1 MGITIHYSGKAKSL
15 EAIEQFIDTLQ
26 EISEESG
33 WSYHLVSGSVKG
45 RFKPFWGIGYGFKP
59 SEDQI
64 LKGGIEFF
72 PRMVSSRCNGYFKI
86 YDTKFAAPVKKSFE
100 KGVWP
105 SFTIDTHKKGIQLT
119 LHPKCETLSFI
130 FDLQTLEL
138 ASYEVYAHSRGII
151 YGFNGFS
158 CKTQFAGFDVHRI
171 VCKLIKMASRYI
183 DYTKVYDESNYYGT
197 EDSQASQENFE
208 LVDNALK
215 MFLEVLKNK
224 GLHVTSGDE
233 L

>member
-1 MGITIHYSGKAKSL
+1 MGITIHYAGKAKSP
-15 EAIEQFIDTLQ
+15 EAINQLIDTLR

-33 WSYHLVSGSVKG
+33 WSYQLVNGKVMGK
-45 RFKPFWGIGYGFKP
+45 FKPFWGIGYGFTP

-86 YDTKFAAPVKKSFE
+86 YDTKFAVPVKKSFE

-105 SFTIDTHKKGIQLT
+105 SFTIDTHKKGIHLT

-158 CKTQFAGFDVHRI
+158 CKTQFAGFETHRI

-183 DYTKVYDESNYYGT
+183 NYTKVYDESKYYET
-197 EDSQASQENFE
+197 EDSHASQESFE
-208 LVDNALK
+208 SMGNALK
-215 MFLEVLKNK
+215 MFLEVLKGK
-224 GLHVTSGDE
+224 GMHVTSGDE
-233 L
+233 P

>member
-1 MGITIHYSGKAKSL
+1 MGITIHYSGKAKSHG
-15 EAIEQFIDTLQ
+15 AIDQLIDTLR
-26 EISEESG
+26 EISKESG
-33 WSYHLVSGSVKG
+33 WSYQLVNGKVKG
-45 RFKPFWGIGYGFKP
+45 KFKPFWGIGYGFKP
-59 SEDQI
+59 SKDQI

-72 PRMVSSRCNGYFKI
+72 PRMVSSQCNGYFKI
-86 YDTKFAAPVKKSFE
+86 YDTKFAATVKEAFG
-100 KGVWP
+100 KGFWP

-158 CKTQFAGFDVHRI
+158 CKTQFAGFETHRI

-183 DYTKVYDESNYYGT
+183 DYTKVYDESNYYEK
-197 EDSQASQENFE
+197 EDGHASQENFE
-208 LVDNALK
+208 KVDNTLK
-215 MFLEVLKNK
+215 MFLEALKGK

-233 L
+233 S

>member
-1 MGITIHYSGKAKSL
+1 MGITIHYSGKAKSP
-15 EAIEQFIDTLQ
+15 EAVDQLIDTLR

-33 WSYHLVSGSVKG
+33 WSYHLVNGKVKG
-45 RFKPFWGIGYGFKP
+45 KFKPFWGIGYGFKP

-64 LKGGIEFF
+64 LKGGIKFF
-72 PRMVSSRCNGYFKI
+72 QLMVSSQCNGYFKI
-86 YDTKFAAPVKKSFE
+86 YDTKFAVEVKESLE
-100 KGVWP
+100 KGAWP

-158 CKTQFAGFDVHRI
+158 CKTQFAGFETHRT

-183 DYTKVYDESNYYGT
+183 DYTKVYDESKYYET
-197 EDSQASQENFE
+197 EDSHASQENFE
-208 LVDNALK
+208 TVDNALK
-215 MFLEVLKNK
+215 MFLEVLR
-224 GLHVTSGDE
+224 GRGMHVTSGDE
-233 L
+233 P